1 MPFRHEEH
9 DLIGLTDEQQDIR
22 DLARSVAQ
30 KEVAP
35 NVQDYDR
42 NEWYPK
48 EHSKL
53 LGDVGLLGGAMPEEV
68 GGSGLSYVTLA
79 IVLEE
84 LGAVCPTTSMI
95 CGQPS
100 CSLGEALRRYGS
112 DDLKQRYLGPTLAG
126 DIVGSVAVTEPHSG
140 TDISRR
146 IESSVKRVGDTY
158 VLNGTKVWVSNCVN
172 ADWFLTFATLDR
184 SAGTEGV
191 CALVVD
197 AASEGVTVTQ
207 FKHLA
212 GSRTSVT
219 GEVAFSDVSVPVENL
234 VGEEGKGLRAL
245 MAGSEIGRLACSA
258 RATGQLAAC
267 LEASVSYANERVV
280 FDKPI
285 GEYQLIQSKIA
296 WMRTN
301 LEASR
306 LLVWR
311 LAALRD
317 EGQERLQE
325 QAAMTKLF
333 CTSSLMQAAADA
345 VQIHGAYGCS
355 DEYAVS
361 RYFRDAK
368 FMEIYDGTNEI
379 QQVLIAEHELG
390 YRSGR

>member
-1 MPFRHEEH
+1 
-9 DLIGLTDEQQDIR
+9 LIGLTDEQRDIR
-22 DLARSVAQ
+22 DLARLVAQ
-30 KEVAP
+30 KDVAP
-35 NVQDYDR
+35 NVQEYDR

-48 EHSKL
+48 QHSKL
-53 LGDVGLLGGAMPEEV
+53 LGDVGLLGGAMPEEL

-79 IVLEE
+79 VVLEE
-84 LGAVCPTTSMI
+84 LGTVCPTTSMI

-112 DDLKQRYLGPTLAG
+112 DDLKERYLRPTLAG
-126 DIVGSVAVTEPHSG
+126 DAVGAVAVTEPHSG

-146 IESSVKRVGDTY
+146 METSVTRVGDTY

-172 ADWFLTFATLDR
+172 ADWFLTFGTLDR
-184 SAGTEGV
+184 SAGSKGV
-191 CALVVD
+191 CAFVVD
-197 AASEGVTVTQ
+197 AASEGVSVTQ

-212 GSRTSVT
+212 GSRTSAT
-219 GEVAFSDVSVPVENL
+219 GEVAFSGVSVPVENL
-234 VGEEGKGLRAL
+234 VGEEGKGVRAL

-267 LEASVSYANERVV
+267 LDASVTYAKERVV

-285 GEYQLIQSKIA
+285 GEYQLIQAKIA
-296 WMRTN
+296 AMRTN
-301 LEASR
+301 LEAGR
-306 LLVWR
+306 LMVWR
-311 LAALRD
+311 LASLRD
-317 EGQERLQE
+317 QGQDRLQE

-333 CTSSLMQAAADA
+333 CTSSLMQAACDA

-355 DEYAVS
+355 DEYPVS

-390 YRSGR
+390 YRGGR